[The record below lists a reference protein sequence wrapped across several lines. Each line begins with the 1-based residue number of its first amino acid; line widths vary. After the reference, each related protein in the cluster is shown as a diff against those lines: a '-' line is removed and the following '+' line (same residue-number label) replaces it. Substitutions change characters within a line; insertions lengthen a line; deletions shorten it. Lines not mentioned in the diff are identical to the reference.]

1 MNFSVH
7 TPVFVIYITEQ
18 VRANHRMIQSR
29 IENGLFVVGSSGNV
43 YPSHFGIPAGHS
55 LHQSF
60 IELRGRHFSLYI
72 FPGPFVTS
80 SRDSY

>member
-1 MNFSVH
+1 MKFSIH

-18 VRANHRMIQSR
+18 VGANHRVIQGR
-29 IENGLFVVGSSGNV
+29 IENGLFVVGSSGNI
-43 YPSHFGIPAGHS
+43 YPSHFCIPTGNS

-60 IELRGRHFSLYI
+60 IELRGRHFGLYI
-72 FPGPFVTS
+72 FPGPFVTG